1 MFETRET
8 TETTTTVLPT
18 QFYTAFLGAQKEM
31 RDPVKD
37 GANPHF
43 RSKFV
48 TLKGVLDA
56 VRGPLH
62 KHGITI
68 SQAIDVGENAAVHV
82 VTTLAHTSG
91 ESITSR
97 CPVICAKPNDPQ
109 ALGSAITYARRY
121 AIAAICGVAPSDDDD
136 DGEAAA
142 APARKAAAP
151 PAAATKPKAAAP
163 RDDLTRALTPSEM
176 SAVRAELDRMKPAP
190 VVVSDLAEPFELA
203 EEAVSAIR
211 QAKTKAELRG
221 LQARCKASKFMG
233 EDVAIIREAMTA
245 RVNFLGNEVPA

>member
-1 MFETRET
+1 MT
-8 TETTTTVLPT
+8 TSNFHP
-18 QFYTAFLGAQKEM
+18 AFLAAQTEM

-62 KHGITI
+62 RNGINI
-68 SQAIDVGENAAVHV
+68 SQAIDVGQDGAVHV

-142 APARKAAAP
+142 APTRQAAKPAKAAAP
-151 PAAATKPKAAAP
+151 NGTDKPFQVKATAKP
-163 RDDLTRALTPSEM
+163 D
-176 SAVRAELDRMKPAP
+176 P
-190 VVVSDLAEPFELA
+190 VVVADLAEPFELA
-203 EEAVSAIR
+203 EEAVAAL
-211 QAKTKAELRG
+211 QQVNTEGEMRG
-221 LQARCKASKFMG
+221 VMARVRASSFKG
-233 EDVAIIREAMTA
+233 EDTRIVSAAATA
-245 RVNFLGNEVPA
+245 RAQQPMRSI